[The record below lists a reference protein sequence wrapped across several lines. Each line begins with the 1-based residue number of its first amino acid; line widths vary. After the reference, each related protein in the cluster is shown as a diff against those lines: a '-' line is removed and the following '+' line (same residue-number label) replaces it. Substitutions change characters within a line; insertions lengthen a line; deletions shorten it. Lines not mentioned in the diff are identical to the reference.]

1 MSPSP
6 HTRVRDKQ
14 QYGSINVTVRGSG
27 CVRWVRTA
35 SGALSLRASASTH
48 GSKRASMAFRSDAA
62 QRSRTSHA
70 CCVLHCM
77 LHAVCC
83 TLHDR
88 EVRSQPGA
96 LHAAAT
102 ACPWRT
108 HRAQAGGIPNQ
119 SDLVRVLTSTRPRQ
133 CRSGTDTVLSEHRW
147 LHQTRP
153 LQCST
158 RAPRRGIHRAW
169 GPLAGTHEYSY
180 GVPATHGGK
189 LSSVKAADAAAAL
202 IRRAHRRLSTQHQIG
217 TVLLKLRSPGAEAH
231 GWSQFAHAR
240 PHRTASRPP
249 SHSRAGRVGRAE
261 PVGKALSFARR
272 IDDDEPIVLQSGLRN
287 VDVQPEA

>member
-1 MSPSP
+1 MCATSSN
-6 HTRVRDKQ
+6 
-14 QYGSINVTVRGSG
+14 GSINVTVRGSG

-70 CCVLHCM
+70 CCMLHCM

-96 LHAAAT
+96 LHEAAT

-119 SDLVRVLTSTRPRQ
+119 SDLVRVLTSTRPPVL
-133 CRSGTDTVLSEHRW
+133 GTVLSTDGYTKLDHSSAVLEHRAAA
-147 LHQTRP
+147 
-153 LQCST
+153 ST
-158 RAPRRGIHRAW
+158 AR
-169 GPLAGTHEYSY
+169 
-180 GVPATHGGK
+180 GVPWLVLTSTPTAYRRPM
-189 LSSVKAADAAAAL
+189 AA
-202 IRRAHRRLSTQHQIG
+202 S
-217 TVLLKLRSPGAEAH
+217 
-231 GWSQFAHAR
+231 
-240 PHRTASRPP
+240 
-249 SHSRAGRVGRAE
+249 
-261 PVGKALSFARR
+261 
-272 IDDDEPIVLQSGLRN
+272 
-287 VDVQPEA
+287 

>member
-1 MSPSP
+1 MPVA
-6 HTRVRDKQ
+6 HT
-14 QYGSINVTVRGSG
+14 
-27 CVRWVRTA
+27 
-35 SGALSLRASASTH
+35 
-48 GSKRASMAFRSDAA
+48 
-62 QRSRTSHA
+62 
-70 CCVLHCM
+70 
-77 LHAVCC
+77 
-83 TLHDR
+83 
-88 EVRSQPGA
+88 
-96 LHAAAT
+96 
-102 ACPWRT
+102 
-108 HRAQAGGIPNQ
+108 RAQAGGIPNQ

-133 CRSGTDTVLSEHRW
+133 CRSGTGTVLSEHRW

-158 RAPRRGIHRAW
+158 RAPRRGMHRAW

-180 GVPATHGGK
+180 HVPATHGGT

-287 VDVQPEA
+287 VDVQPGGISVTVRAMVGGRRSARASSAESSSARSGRRWT

>member
-1 MSPSP
+1 M
-6 HTRVRDKQ
+6 HVALYVALYVARCT
-14 QYGSINVTVRGSG
+14 
-27 CVRWVRTA
+27 TA
-35 SGALSLRASASTH
+35 RSGASPAP
-48 GSKRASMAFRSDAA
+48 
-62 QRSRTSHA
+62 
-70 CCVLHCM
+70 LH
-77 LHAVCC
+77 
-83 TLHDR
+83 
-88 EVRSQPGA
+88 E
-96 LHAAAT
+96 AAT

-108 HRAQAGGIPNQ
+108 HRAQAAGIPNQ
-119 SDLVRVLTSTRPRQ
+119 SDLVRVLTSTRPPVP
-133 CRSGTDTVLSEHRW
+133 GTVLSEHRW

-180 GVPATHGGK
+180 GVPATHGGT

-231 GWSQFAHAR
+231 AWSQFAHAR

-272 IDDDEPIVLQSGLRN
+272 IDDDEPIVLESGLRN
-287 VDVQPEA
+287 VDVQPGGISVTVRAMVGGRRSARASSAESSSARSGRRWT